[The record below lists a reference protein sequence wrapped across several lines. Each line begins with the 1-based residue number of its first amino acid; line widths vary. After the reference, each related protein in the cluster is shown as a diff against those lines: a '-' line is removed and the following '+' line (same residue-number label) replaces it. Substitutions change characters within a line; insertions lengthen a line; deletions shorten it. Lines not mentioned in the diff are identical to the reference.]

1 LEDLL
6 IIAIQGMLQLLVESI
21 VYIPF
26 DWPSKK
32 RITPDAQ
39 RVWPKATILFLIGC
53 VFGGVSVFVIE
64 HSLLQLP
71 ALRVI
76 NLLAAPLFSAFLSR
90 VIANRRS
97 ETNAN
102 IIPRNHFWQ
111 AFWFTLGLVMV
122 RFAYIE
128 H

>member
-1 LEDLL
+1 
-6 IIAIQGMLQLLVESI
+6 MVF
-21 VYIPF
+21 V
-26 DWPSKK
+26 
-32 RITPDAQ
+32 
-39 RVWPKATILFLIGC
+39 IGC
-53 VFGGVSVFVIE
+53 VLGGVSVFVVQ
-64 HSLLQLP
+64 HSLLSLP

-76 NLLAAPLFSAFLSR
+76 NLLAAPLFSAFLSKA
-90 VIANRRS
+90 IATRRS

-122 RFAYIE
+122 RFAYVE